1 MREQVIRMVE
11 EQKAVAIVRGIS
23 PEKILRVAEALY
35 NGGLRMMEVTFDQK
49 HPETFFNTCD
59 AISTIASKYQG
70 AMCVGAG
77 TVITTRLAEM
87 AHDAGAQFIVSPDAN
102 VDVIRTT
109 RDLDM
114 VSMPGAMTPT
124 EILTAHF
131 AGADYV
137 KLFPVGNMGP
147 AYVKAIRAPISHV
160 RMLAV
165 GGINAGNVRA
175 FLDAGCCGA
184 GIGGNLAN
192 RAWIEAGE
200 FEKITEEAKKILA
213 AVQ

>member
-11 EQKAVAIVRGIS
+11 EQKVVAIVRGIS

>member
-70 AMCVGAG
+70 ARCVGAG